1 MIIPVYVDENKDKE
15 LIKWLSEQTNRSA
28 FIRYV
33 LYERMNGYIS
43 RIEKVEKIDSEI
55 FNSIEN
61 L

>member
-1 MIIPVYVDENKDKE
+1 MIIPIYVDINKDKE

-33 LYERMNGYIS
+33 LYEKMNGYTS
-43 RIEKVEKIDSEI
+43 RTEKVERIENEI
-55 FNSIEN
+55 FDSIEN

>member
-33 LYERMNGYIS
+33 LYEKMNGYTN
-43 RIEKVEKIDSEI
+43 RIEKVERIENEI
-55 FNSIEN
+55 FDSIEN